1 MTLDGK
7 IASSS
12 GHSKWVTGEKARHKV
27 HELRNENDGV
37 LVGVNTVIADDPE
50 LTVRGIEEG
59 NSPVRIVMDSN
70 GRVPEN
76 SRIFKNDGSS
86 VIVATGNNVLYRKWP
101 DLPDLKILNSP
112 TATPEIK
119 WLLSE
124 LHKLGLKS
132 LLVEG
137 GSYIF
142 ASFIKSRAVDRL
154 VLFIAPKII
163 GGQDALSWCGQLGVD
178 QLDQALQVDIVS
190 ITPVGEDWLIDAK
203 IK

>member
-1 MTLDGK
+1 MP
-7 IASSS
+7 
-12 GHSKWVTGEKARHKV
+12 
-27 HELRNENDGV
+27 N
-37 LVGVNTVIADDPE
+37 
-50 LTVRGIEEG
+50 
-59 NSPVRIVMDSN
+59 
-70 GRVPEN
+70 
-76 SRIFKNDGSS
+76 
-86 VIVATGNNVLYRKWP
+86 
-101 DLPDLKILNSP
+101 LKILNSP

-163 GGQDALSWCGQLGVD
+163 GGQDALSWCGQLGVE